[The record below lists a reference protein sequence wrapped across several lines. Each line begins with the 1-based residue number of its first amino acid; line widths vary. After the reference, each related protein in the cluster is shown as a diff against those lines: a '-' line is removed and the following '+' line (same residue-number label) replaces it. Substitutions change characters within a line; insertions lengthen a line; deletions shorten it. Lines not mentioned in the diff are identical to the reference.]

1 MFDPTVQQPGQPVK
15 QFSLMLNNRTG
26 ALASILQLLESRGI
40 YCIGISVQ
48 DCQEVAI
55 TRLIL
60 TDPEQAITLFLE
72 RGIGFTW
79 SEMTVISL
87 PSGSQGLNAC
97 VDALCR
103 TDINID
109 FLYPLIPCCRG
120 YSRIALHLSDPSLA
134 HSVLN
139 KAGII
144 VLYQEDLSR

>member
-1 MFDPTVQQPGQPVK
+1 MFDATVQQPGKPVT

-26 ALASILQLLESRGI
+26 TLASILQLLETRSI
-40 YCIGISVQ
+40 YCLGVSVQ

-60 TDPEQAITLFLE
+60 TDPDQAITLFLE

-87 PSGSQGLNAC
+87 PEGPAGLNAC
-97 VDALCR
+97 LDALCHAS
-103 TDINID
+103 INID
-109 FLYPLIPCCRG
+109 FLYPLFPCCRG
-120 YSRIALHLSDPSLA
+120 ASRLALHVSDSELA
-134 HSVLN
+134 LSVLN
-139 KAGII
+139 KAGIC